1 MGGGVP
7 PAPAADFAPQPG
19 FNGGA
24 PPTAPMQQPGV
35 PAMTNQFAQMGF
47 NHGQNAP
54 RPAHD
59 THTINLVNLP
69 LNPLELMTTMP
80 PEINL
85 PPNVR
90 VSP

>member
-1 MGGGVP
+1 
-7 PAPAADFAPQPG
+7 
-19 FNGGA
+19 
-24 PPTAPMQQPGV
+24 
-35 PAMTNQFAQMGF
+35 MTNQFAQMGF